1 MQPGEHLA
9 HLRKLRG
16 LSQRQVAEELG
27 VTRQSVSH
35 WEAGG
40 AFPSAEKQIALS
52 QLYGVPPEE
61 LYPPTN
67 TEEEVVEIPEIPEK
81 PKPEEPDRLPPTAET
96 AWEEQRRKRRQR
108 RKWLALALA
117 VTYVAIYIWG
127 KLTRSS
133 GAAGVMIINISI
145 IVFIGAISCTF
156 FRVADCLIDYLRWK
170 SHEK

>member
-61 LYPPTN
+61 LYPPKN
-67 TEEEVVEIPEIPEK
+67 TEEEVVEIPEIPDK
-81 PKPEEPDRLPPTAET
+81 SKPEEPDRFSAET
-96 AWEEQRRKRRQR
+96 AREEQRRKRRQR

-117 VTYVAIYIWG
+117 VTYAAIYIWG
-127 KLTRSS
+127 KLTHSS
-133 GAAGVMIINISI
+133 GAAGGMIIDISI

>member
-52 QLYGVPPEE
+52 QLYGVPPDE
-61 LYPPTN
+61 LYPQKN
-67 TEEEVVEIPEIPEK
+67 TEEEVMEIPEIPEK
-81 PKPEEPDRLPPTAET
+81 PKPEEPDRLPPAAET

-127 KLTRSS
+127 ELTRSS
-133 GAAGVMIINISI
+133 TSARIMIVLLTRVL
-145 IVFIGAISCTF
+145 IVGSVLYTF

-170 SHEK
+170 SYEK